1 MLDISSGI
9 DDIGGIQWELVIYL
23 LVGWLLTFFCL
34 FKGVK
39 TAGKVVY
46 ITTVAP
52 YIILLV
58 LLVRAI
64 TLPGSLNGLLYL
76 ITPRWEKLF
85 TAKVCTCPQCPFIP
99 IYPTGVGRCSSAS
112 VLLTI
117 NMLGWTDHTLQLQQI
132 PQQLIS

>member
-9 DDIGGIQWELVIYL
+9 DEIGGIQWELVIYL

-64 TLPGSLNGLLYL
+64 TLPGSLNGLLYF
-76 ITPRWEKLF
+76 ITPRWSKLF
-85 TAKVCTCPQCPFIP
+85 EAKVCPNI
-99 IYPTGVGRCSSAS
+99 I
-112 VLLTI
+112 
-117 NMLGWTDHTLQLQQI
+117 
-132 PQQLIS
+132 ISK